1 MGKLRNILGVLF
13 VTLYLCHYVS
23 NNFFIHTHYYKW
35 GKVTHSHPYLPIESN
50 TEHNHSA
57 AQLNFISGANQQS
70 YLNFDFI
77 SAPALFL
84 ILLFSFTTNE
94 FLTFRENSIL
104 LLRGRSPPAAC

>member
-35 GKVTHSHPYLPIESN
+35 GKVTHSHPYLPIENN

-57 AQLNFISGANQQS
+57 AQLSFISGANQQGF
-70 YLNFDFI
+70 LNFEFI

-84 ILLFSFTTNE
+84 ILLFSFTIAGV
-94 FLTFRENSIL
+94 FSFRENSML
-104 LLRGRSPPAAC
+104 LLKGRSPPAC